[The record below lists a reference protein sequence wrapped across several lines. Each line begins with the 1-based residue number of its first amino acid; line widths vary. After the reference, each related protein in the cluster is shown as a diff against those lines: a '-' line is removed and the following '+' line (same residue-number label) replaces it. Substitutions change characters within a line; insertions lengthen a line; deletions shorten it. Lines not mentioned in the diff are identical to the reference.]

1 MRSSSETRRIDP
13 NQDTTF
19 LVESVIPRGKYV
31 KAYGK
36 CFVEIYKIDSQYLHW
51 LETTDRLFRIDF
63 DKLKELCPDAENSI
77 NKSVGENNKLIDLQ
91 QVQANI
97 PKSIKVRQFMVSP
110 LFILLITEKS

>member
-1 MRSSSETRRIDP
+1 MHKQVPTTKNQERYFQSYIQTFISSVRSSSETRRIDP

-19 LVESVIPRGKYV
+19 LVESVIPRGKYG

-77 NKSVGENNKLIDLQ
+77 NKSVGENN
-91 QVQANI
+91 
-97 PKSIKVRQFMVSP
+97 
-110 LFILLITEKS
+110 

>member
-1 MRSSSETRRIDP
+1 MYPHDNIFNIYYNIGKRTPFLVKRCELGSVRSSSETIRIDP

-19 LVESVIPRGKYV
+19 LVESVIPRGKYG

-77 NKSVGENNKLIDLQ
+77 NKSVGENN
-91 QVQANI
+91 
-97 PKSIKVRQFMVSP
+97 
-110 LFILLITEKS
+110 

>member
-1 MRSSSETRRIDP
+1 MHKQVPTAKNQERYFQSYIQTFISSVRSSSETRRIDP

-19 LVESVIPRGKYV
+19 LVESVIPRGKYG

-36 CFVEIYKIDSQYLHW
+36 SFLEIYKIDSQYLHW

-77 NKSVGENNKLIDLQ
+77 NKSVGENN
-91 QVQANI
+91 
-97 PKSIKVRQFMVSP
+97 
-110 LFILLITEKS
+110 

>member
-1 MRSSSETRRIDP
+1 MHKQVPTTKNQERYFQSYIQTFISSVRSSSETRRIDP

-19 LVESVIPRGKYV
+19 LVESVIPRGKYG

-36 CFVEIYKIDSQYLHW
+36 CFLEIYKIDSQYLHW

-77 NKSVGENNKLIDLQ
+77 NKSVGENN
-91 QVQANI
+91 
-97 PKSIKVRQFMVSP
+97 
-110 LFILLITEKS
+110 